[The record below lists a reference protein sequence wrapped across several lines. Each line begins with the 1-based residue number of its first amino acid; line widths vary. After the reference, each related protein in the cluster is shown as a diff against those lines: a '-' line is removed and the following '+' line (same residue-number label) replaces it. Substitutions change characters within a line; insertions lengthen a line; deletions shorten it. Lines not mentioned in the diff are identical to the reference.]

1 MLIRHPWFPPPIG
14 AVAFALLWVGT
25 ATAQQDP
32 SRAVIAAQDSI
43 DRAESLFAEA
53 LSLTVGVR
61 ELEARGA
68 GLTGEDSVIIVQRRD
83 RRSDDALAVVGA
95 WVDLVEKLDP
105 SNPAIRAQ
113 LDSVE
118 TLLAR
123 AGDRFRLERRE
134 TESLISSMR
143 VPRDTLHG
151 LLLLDHERAIARQSA
166 VLNTNALE
174 FSRLGRW
181 YERLGLDSRGLA
193 EEADSIVQARADD
206 LSFRIGIVVDLRR
219 DLRGAIKGAPEAEAQ
234 ALALDQLALDARLGN
249 NTSSLREMIRLLDGR
264 GQETARYRQLLITAT
279 GALTTDILDGRVALG
294 LAAEGLDAIGTWL
307 MTDGVQLLFRLLI
320 FALIILAS
328 MFGAR
333 VVRGIIRRGFAR
345 SGTYSALMRE
355 TVLSLTGKAVMVLG
369 LLIGLSQMGVSLG
382 PLLAG
387 LGVAGF
393 IVGFALQ
400 DALSNFAAGFMIVV
414 YEPYDV
420 GDLIEVTGARGKV
433 DGMSLVATSIRTLDN
448 QLLIIPNS
456 RIWGDVI
463 RNVTSQRVRRVDLT
477 FGVAYD
483 TDLDEAEGIL
493 TELVEQHEM
502 VLSEP
507 PPVIKVHELGDSS
520 VDFIVRPWC
529 RTDDYWDVY
538 WDLTRG
544 VKEAFDAAGIVIPFP
559 QREVH
564 LRTVNET
571 AKNDDE
577 E

>member
-1 MLIRHPWFPPPIG
+1 M
-14 AVAFALLWVGT
+14 
-25 ATAQQDP
+25 
-32 SRAVIAAQDSI
+32 
-43 DRAESLFAEA
+43 
-53 LSLTVGVR
+53 
-61 ELEARGA
+61 
-68 GLTGEDSVIIVQRRD
+68 
-83 RRSDDALAVVGA
+83 
-95 WVDLVEKLDP
+95 
-105 SNPAIRAQ
+105 
-113 LDSVE
+113 
-118 TLLAR
+118 
-123 AGDRFRLERRE
+123 
-134 TESLISSMR
+134 
-143 VPRDTLHG
+143 
-151 LLLLDHERAIARQSA
+151 
-166 VLNTNALE
+166 
-174 FSRLGRW
+174 
-181 YERLGLDSRGLA
+181 
-193 EEADSIVQARADD
+193 
-206 LSFRIGIVVDLRR
+206 
-219 DLRGAIKGAPEAEAQ
+219 
-234 ALALDQLALDARLGN
+234 
-249 NTSSLREMIRLLDGR
+249 
-264 GQETARYRQLLITAT
+264 AT
-279 GALTTDILDGRVALG
+279 GALTTDILDSRVALG
-294 LAAEGLDAIGTWL
+294 LAREGLDAIGTWL
-307 MTDGVQLLFRLLI
+307 MTDGVQLLFRLII

-345 SGTYSALMRE
+345 SGTQSSALMRE
-355 TVLSLTGKAVMVLG
+355 TVLSLTGKGVVVLG

-507 PPVIKVHELGDSS
+507 APVIKVHELGDSS
-520 VDFIVRPWC
+520 VNFIVRPWC
-529 RTDDYWDVY
+529 QTDDYWDVY

-564 LRTVNET
+564 LRTVDDSVQH
-571 AKNDDE
+571 DDE